1 MPAPADKRTSIKQ
14 GRLMDDSIR
23 QHVLRLLDEVADFLL
38 AYLDNDKEKMIKEL
52 TDIKNAC
59 ELVRRETTKNE

>member
-1 MPAPADKRTSIKQ
+1 
-14 GRLMDDSIR
+14 MDDSIR

-59 ELVRRETTKNE
+59 DIIRRETTKNE